1 MILVYDAMACNDI
14 DGSGC
19 GIDGVGNS
27 GNVSDIIIII
37 IMVHLIHKLTTCC
50 LCKWFMHG
58 LDGP

>member
-1 MILVYDAMACNDI
+1 MILVYDAMACNDV

-19 GIDGVGNS
+19 GINGGGNS
-27 GNVSDIIIII
+27 GNVSDIIII

>member
-1 MILVYDAMACNDI
+1 MACNDV

-19 GIDGVGNS
+19 GGIDGGGNS
-27 GNVSDIIIII
+27 GNVSDIII

-58 LDGP
+58 LDGS